1 MEGDNSSKRR
11 RGPPDSK
18 RRRSPPSQPTAE
30 PAPQEEEWY
39 DDVVDRSE
47 IEDGG
52 FGGFAVKRPQMS
64 TTDQVE
70 GQQLE
75 RYFEKQYHKKQSQ
88 QSESIEDHWDEDEP
102 EFNIA
107 SIFNGYKTLVFGIQ
121 SFMIA
126 LPTLLLSIAL
136 VWGGQSLMDS
146 MGDST
151 GAFLNIFM
159 TFVAICL
166 TSIAF
171 IQILVSAVN
180 QSLRERQ
187 IAKDGADIPLLG
199 WSSSLQMSSKL
210 FSEVLLTFMAVW
222 SLQILG
228 LYLLANAMPDMTLP
242 SIDPD
247 NISVG
252 TVLYILGAAGSLF
265 VIIGMI
271 PYTIEA
277 TIKRS

>member
-1 MEGDNSSKRR
+1 
-11 RGPPDSK
+11 
-18 RRRSPPSQPTAE
+18 
-30 PAPQEEEWY
+30 
-39 DDVVDRSE
+39 
-47 IEDGG
+47 
-52 FGGFAVKRPQMS
+52 
-64 TTDQVE
+64 
-70 GQQLE
+70 
-75 RYFEKQYHKKQSQ
+75 
-88 QSESIEDHWDEDEP
+88 
-102 EFNIA
+102 
-107 SIFNGYKTLVFGIQ
+107 
-121 SFMIA
+121 
-126 LPTLLLSIAL
+126 
-136 VWGGQSLMDS
+136 MDS

-228 LYLLANAMPDMTLP
+228 LYLLANAMPDMTFP

-271 PYTIEA
+271 PYAIEA

>member
-88 QSESIEDHWDEDEP
+88 QSESIEDHWDEDDP